1 MEAPFFDPAL
11 MKMLLLNRQSLIGT
25 RQPSE
30 DINLYTLIENLTAAL
45 TGQTEA
51 INNGFNTINATLL
64 AGFETIGT
72 KLDDVNINLAAV
84 NGRLDKQY
92 ELSNLINEELREF
105 HQHMNNRI
113 DTVNDNLDS
122 LEVKT
127 DTTNTKLDVANES
140 LDSIETKLDTSN
152 EHFVTIEGKI
162 DTMDAVVDS
171 IKGNTDTII
180 INGQSTNTKLDTL
193 ITNSNKANDKLDTAN
208 NNLTVINDN
217 LTDTKAAM
225 NSQFDESQLADA
237 ANFKTVINLI
247 TNSNDIAT
255 ENGETLKEIDTDIHT
270 LNANL
275 VVNNT
280 TLTTVKEDTG
290 AIRSGVAH
298 IDEDVHGIAADLVVM
313 DSVIDEIK
321 ANTDLLD
328 DESENSIGGRLAAI
342 KNAVYVT
349 INDDEGNPQKVGIA
363 TAVDNDLNEVV
374 EATKNI
380 KITADTINLNT
391 DELEN
396 KLDQVIEAT
405 QNIKINTE
413 NVNLNTDTLETLIGE
428 TNTKLQSVIDGNT
441 ANVDEIKTAIGEV
454 KTSVDTVKTG
464 VDTVNTTLGTT
475 NETLTSVDT
484 TAESIKT
491 AVENINT
498 NTSNPKDYTTVL
510 NDIKTAVGTT
520 NTTLTTTNTKID
532 TLDGVVDNILA
543 KTTET
548 DTALDSMVTNKIGTP
563 TTSGDTII
571 KLLEDIKAN
580 GGAQAD
586 MTNVVYAE

>member
-51 INNGFNTINATLL
+51 INNGFTLINATLL
-64 AGFETIGT
+64 AGFKTIKT
-72 KLDDVNINLAAV
+72 KLDDVNLNLAAV

-208 NNLTVINDN
+208 NNLTVINEN

-237 ANFKTVINLI
+237 ANFKTVIDLI
-247 TNSNDIAT
+247 TAGNDIAT
-255 ENGETLKEIDTDIHT
+255 ENGETLKEMDNDIHT

-298 IDEDVHGIAADLVVM
+298 IDEDVHGIAADLAVM
-313 DSVIDEIK
+313 DSVIDEMK
-321 ANTDLLD
+321 AGTDKIV
-328 DESENSIGGRLAAI
+328 S
-342 KNAVYVT
+342 AV
-349 INDDEGNPQKVGIA
+349 E
-363 TAVDNDLNEVV
+363 
-374 EATKNI
+374 NI
-380 KITADTINLNT
+380 KISAESVNLNT
-391 DELEN
+391 DELEA